1 MFLKNINTFLKED
14 LLTEGGVYGR
24 IDHPFDNISLQ
35 FYDIKKIINSCLDG
49 TLHKE
54 EKIVEKIDGIA
65 LSISWKNNMLI
76 AARNKGH
83 LSNNRINALT
93 VGNLLKEFKSNKISE
108 ILFYTLEYI
117 MYNLEKRLKE
127 IGEDNLSNIF
137 QEGKYMLNVEIVY
150 PNSKNIID
158 YNSTFVIYHN
168 FVEKDK
174 DGKTIREIDIDPK
187 LIEIVNDIN
196 KRAVNNFSI
205 KKPFNLNLKKDLNFT
220 EKRDY
225 YLDKLNTLMTDWKLK
240 DKDTIGNYLEKYF
253 LLKLKNEASD
263 YDEILSEEVYKKL
276 INRIVYKDNK
286 GYPLNEIKK
295 VIKSEFYYKWFY
307 DNFVEAKK
315 YNANYRMAIYPI
327 EILFYELGI
336 DTLKN
341 VVGFLNNINDNN
353 VNRIK
358 ENLDK
363 ALTEILLN
371 GSEEAYLKAEVE
383 LQKIKDIGGFETI
396 LPTEGIIFTY
406 NQRQYKLTGSF
417 APVNKIINLIKF
429 KKKK

>member
-1 MFLKNINTFLKED
+1 MFKNFNTFLKED

-24 IDHPFDNISLQ
+24 IDHPFDNISLT
-35 FYDIKKIINSCLDG
+35 FFDIKNIINSCLDG

-83 LSNNRINALT
+83 LKNDRFNALT
-93 VGNLLKEFKSNKISE
+93 VGNLLSEFKSDKISE
-108 ILFYTLEYI
+108 TLFYTLEYI
-117 MYNLEKRLKE
+117 MYNLEKRFKE
-127 IGEDNLSNIF
+127 VGEANLSNIF
-137 QEGKYMLNVEIVY
+137 QEGKYLLNIEIVY

-174 DGKTIREIDIDPK
+174 DGKTIREVDVDPK
-187 LIEIVNDIN
+187 LVEIINDIN

-205 KKPFNLNLKKDLNFT
+205 KKPFNLDLKKDLNFA

-225 YLDKLNTLMTDWKLK
+225 YLDKLNSFMADWKLK
-240 DKDTIGNYLEKYF
+240 DKNTIGNYLEKYF

-263 YDEILSEEVYKKL
+263 YDETLSEEVYKKL

-286 GYPLNEIKK
+286 GYPLGEIKK

-307 DNFVEAKK
+307 DNFIEVKK
-315 YNANYRMAIYPI
+315 YNSNYRMAIYPI

-341 VVGFLNNINDNN
+341 VVGFLNNINDDN

-358 ENLDK
+358 ENLDN
-363 ALTEILLN
+363 ALTEILLK
-371 GSEEAYLKAEVE
+371 GSEDAYLKAELE
-383 LQKIKDIGGFETI
+383 LQKIRDIGGFETI

-406 NQRQYKLTGSF
+406 NQKQYKLTGSF

-429 KKKK
+429 KKIK